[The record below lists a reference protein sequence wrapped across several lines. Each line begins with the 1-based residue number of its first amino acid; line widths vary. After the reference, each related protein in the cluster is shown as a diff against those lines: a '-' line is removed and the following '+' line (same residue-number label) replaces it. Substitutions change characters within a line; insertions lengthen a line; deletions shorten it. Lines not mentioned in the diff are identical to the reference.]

1 MVIKG
6 YRTKVTPT
14 ENVKQLKQLLE
25 RWREPQCQ
33 HIKSCEVIPDS
44 SNRSH
49 TGLSVDHVHFIA
61 SSILKKGFRSRE
73 GGVKVRERM
82 QPHDIPVLCRGS
94 RSCPIASDSL
104 KFWNVQVNNNQMFPK
119 VVINETNDFYTS
131 LGNGHFTQAL
141 NLFRHQQLSK
151 FTGKPF
157 VPPPSDEKLWGALEH
172 GVQSIVLRQE
182 TPIEVRREIAALL
195 NDTHDYK
202 WTVDPYTGEVD
213 ISPEHCYNE
222 RYTQFEAQA
231 KNADSE
237 ALSALVQLELGTFIN
252 EDAVPDEAVLNKAIT
267 EKLVSKL
274 WKQS

>member
-1 MVIKG
+1 VPWQSFVSHSERQFEI
-6 YRTKVTPT
+6 
-14 ENVKQLKQLLE
+14 LE
-25 RWREPQCQ
+25 RASRQQ
-33 HIKSCEVIPDS
+33 QTVSKSCHQRNEFLHLS
-44 SNRSH
+44 GQRS
-49 TGLSVDHVHFIA
+49 
-61 SSILKKGFRSRE
+61 
-73 GGVKVRERM
+73 
-82 QPHDIPVLCRGS
+82 
-94 RSCPIASDSL
+94 
-104 KFWNVQVNNNQMFPK
+104 
-119 VVINETNDFYTS
+119 FYTS
-131 LGNGHFTQAL
+131 LESI
-141 NLFRHQQLSK
+141 SK

-157 VPPPSDEKLWGALEH
+157 VPPPSDEKLWGALED

-202 WTVDPYTGEVD
+202 WTVDPCTGEVD

-274 WKQS
+274 